1 MLNVAEMVTELIES
15 LFDGERNSRDRQRNQ
30 DQINDRV
37 ARGSNEPDQKSQK
50 RDQLEDIIWD

>member
-37 ARGSNEPDQKSQK
+37 ARGSHEPDQKSQK
-50 RDQLEDIIWD
+50 RDQLEDIVWD